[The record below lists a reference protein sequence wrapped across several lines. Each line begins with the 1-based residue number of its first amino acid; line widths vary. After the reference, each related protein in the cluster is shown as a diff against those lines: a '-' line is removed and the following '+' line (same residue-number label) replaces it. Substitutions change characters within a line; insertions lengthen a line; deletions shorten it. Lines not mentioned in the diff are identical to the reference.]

1 MAVQGIQTEQTE
13 RAVKA
18 RFTVIAG
25 GGMLL
30 LLLSSIIV
38 SATMGFMQIPATTV
52 MQLIIHALCCSD
64 KETGFDPVVT
74 AVVMDI
80 RLPRIL
86 AAVLVGGMLALCG
99 TIFQAILLN
108 PLADPY
114 TLGISS
120 GAAFGASLVI
130 VLQVVGLVLPTTFSV
145 PIFAF
150 LGSLGTLFT
159 VLALASEDRRLSSTS
174 LILSGVIVAA
184 ILSAAIGFLKFI
196 ADEQVGII
204 IFWLMGS
211 LSGISRQNIL
221 VLLPVALLGMTVCLF
236 YSRDLNIMATGER
249 AATTLGIN
257 TVRLRW
263 ILLITCSL
271 MTALCVSVSGII
283 GFVGLIVPHLLRHL
297 LGPDNRQLIILSTLG
312 GGLLLLVADTVT
324 RAVLPAEVPIGV
336 LTALLGGPFFAYIFK
351 KRQQENG

>member
-1 MAVQGIQTEQTE
+1 MAG
-13 RAVKA
+13 
-18 RFTVIAG
+18 AG
-25 GGMLL
+25 LL
-30 LLLSSIIV
+30 LLLLGSV
-38 SATMGFMQIPATTV
+38 VLSATMGFMEIPAATV
-52 MQLIIHALCCSD
+52 LRVITDALLSRSR
-64 KETGFDPVVT
+64 EAGTDPVVT
-74 AVVMDI
+74 AVVMDV

-86 AAVLVGGMLALCG
+86 AAVLVGGLLAVCG
-99 TIFQAILLN
+99 TVFQAILLN

-130 VLQVVGLVLPTTFSV
+130 VLQVIGLSLPADFSV
-145 PIFAF
+145 PLFAF
-150 LGSLGTLFT
+150 AGSVGTLFT
-159 VLALASEDRRLSSTS
+159 VLALAAEDQRLSSTS

-211 LSGISRQNIL
+211 LSGVSRQNIL
-221 VLLPVALLGMTVCLF
+221 LLLPTALAGVGVCLF
-236 YSRDLNIMATGER
+236 HSRDLNIMATGER
-249 AATTLGIN
+249 AAATLGVN

-271 MTALCVSVSGII
+271 MTALCVAVSGII
-283 GFVGLIVPHLLRHL
+283 GFVGLIVPHLLRYL
-297 LGPDNRQLIILSTLG
+297 IGPDNRQLILLSFLG
-312 GGLLLLVADTVT
+312 GGLLLLLADTLT

-336 LTALLGGPFFAYIFK
+336 LTALIGGPFFACIFK
-351 KRQQENG
+351 KRQQENEQGAL

>member
-1 MAVQGIQTEQTE
+1 MAI
-13 RAVKA
+13 AV
-18 RFTVIAG
+18 RSGVSYITG
-25 GGMLL
+25 GGLFLL
-30 LLLSSIIV
+30 LLLGVVV

-52 MQLIIHALCCSD
+52 LQLIGHALSLSGKD
-64 KETGFDPVVT
+64 AGFDPVVT
-74 AVVMDI
+74 AVVMDV

-99 TIFQAILLN
+99 TVFQAILLN

-130 VLQVVGLVLPTTFSV
+130 VLQVVGLALPSALSV

-150 LGSLGTLFT
+150 AGSIGTLFT

-221 VLLPVALLGMTVCLF
+221 LLLPVALIGMAVCLF

-249 AATTLGIN
+249 AAATLGVN

-297 LGPDNRQLIILSTLG
+297 IGPDNRQLIILSTLG
-312 GGLLLLVADTVT
+312 GGLLLLLADTVT

-336 LTALLGGPFFAYIFK
+336 LTALIGGPFFAYIFK